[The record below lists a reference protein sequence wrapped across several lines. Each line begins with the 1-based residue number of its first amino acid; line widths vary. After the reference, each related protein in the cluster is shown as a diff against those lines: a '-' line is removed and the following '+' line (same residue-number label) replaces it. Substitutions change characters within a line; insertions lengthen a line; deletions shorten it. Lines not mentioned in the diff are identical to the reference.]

1 MLFVPEEAQMN
12 LCHLFEVC
20 SNIQVLLA
28 LFLSYNYYKG
38 IILNELKKKILWQC
52 RRGLW
57 ELDAIFIPFVENN
70 FDYLEEDEITNFQRL
85 LEYEDIEIFDILV
98 NKKSFEDTSLQP
110 IVKKI
115 LTFHDLNLG
124 TSS

>member
-1 MLFVPEEAQMN
+1 M
-12 LCHLFEVC
+12 
-20 SNIQVLLA
+20 
-28 LFLSYNYYKG
+28 
-38 IILNELKKKILWQC
+38 NELKKKILWQC

-98 NKKSFEDTSLQP
+98 NKKSFDDASLQP
-110 IVKKI
+110 IIEKI
-115 LTFHDLNLG
+115 LIFHEVNLG
-124 TSS
+124 NSS